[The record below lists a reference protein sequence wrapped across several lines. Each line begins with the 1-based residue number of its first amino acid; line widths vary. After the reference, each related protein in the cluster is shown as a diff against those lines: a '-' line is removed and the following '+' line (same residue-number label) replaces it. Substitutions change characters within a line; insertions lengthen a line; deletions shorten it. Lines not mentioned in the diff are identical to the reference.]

1 MEFTSIAFNYIIRIL
16 DILEIGLVRN
26 MEKKVVFSGVQPTGV
41 LTIGNYIG
49 AIRNFPGLQDE
60 LDCYYCIVDLHAI
73 TVPQVPKDL
82 RRKSLEVLA
91 LYMAC
96 GIDPEKSSLFM
107 QSHVSEHSEL
117 SWVLNTITY
126 MGQLNRMTQ
135 FKEKSRKAEENLNAG
150 LFTYPVLMASDILLY
165 QTDFVPVGSDQKQHL
180 ELARD
185 LAIRFNN
192 KYSETFKVPEP
203 LIQESGARIMSLQ
216 NPEIKMSKSDED
228 ENATIRIL
236 DDKDAIKRKI
246 KRAVTDS
253 LGVVSY
259 NDEQAGLKNLLDIYA
274 AFSGEDVD
282 TIVKRYDN
290 QGYGVFK
297 KDLTDV
303 VIEGLSPIQDKYNDL
318 LNNKDYLEEVYKNGA
333 ENARRQAF
341 KTLRKVYKKVGFIP
355 R

>member
-1 MEFTSIAFNYIIRIL
+1 
-16 DILEIGLVRN
+16 
-26 MEKKVVFSGVQPTGV
+26 MEKKVVFSGVQPSGA

-49 AIRNFPGLQDE
+49 AMRNFVGLQDDYE
-60 LDCYYCIVDLHAI
+60 CYYCIVDLHAI
-73 TVPQVPKDL
+73 TVPQVAKEL

-96 GIDPEKSSLFM
+96 GMDPEKSNLFI
-107 QSHVSEHSEL
+107 QSHVSEHTEL
-117 SWVLNTITY
+117 TWVLNTITY

-135 FKEKSRKAEENLNAG
+135 YKEKSQRSDENLNAG

-192 KYSETFKVPEP
+192 RYSETFKVPEP

-228 ENATIRIL
+228 ENAAIRIL
-236 DDKDAIKRKI
+236 DDKDSIKRKI
-246 KRAVTDS
+246 KRSVTDS
-253 LGVVSY
+253 VGKIDY
-259 NDEQAGLKNLLDIYA
+259 NDEQAGIKNLIDIYS
-274 AFSGEDVD
+274 AFSNEDIE
-282 TIVKRYDN
+282 TIVKRYEG
-290 QGYGVFK
+290 QGYGIFK
-297 KDLTDV
+297 KDLTEV
-303 VIEGLSPIQDKYNDL
+303 VIQGLSPIQDKYNDL
-318 LNNKDYLEEVYKNGA
+318 LKNKDYLEEVYKNGA
-333 ENARRQAF
+333 ENARRKAF
-341 KTLRKVYKKVGFIP
+341 KTLRKVYKKVGFIA